1 LKFQPL
7 LALGVVAVG
16 AVIALALH
24 RPAGDDNPK
33 AVVGVDPG
41 EGAGAVERFVLAT
54 MWSPT
59 AGFERSERFV
69 TCLEEA
75 LGGPVQLVQRETYAE
90 GNAQLL
96 SGNADLGLICTGAT
110 ANDQLREDFVPVWR
124 LVDDQGLDTYRSVVV
139 VREDDPAQSLEDLA
153 GASVAWVDPSSLT
166 GYLALRHELVVR
178 GHHPDTYFGTSRFTH
193 SHDRS
198 TESVAGGVLRAAPLD
213 EVVFREMPE
222 RDRLRVVWTSQR
234 FPAPAFV
241 ARRGRVD
248 LIRALGELA
257 TRRDCLEPLGAIGL
271 VRTDWDDYE
280 EVRSVVELGR

>member
-1 LKFQPL
+1 MRLQPW

-16 AVIALALH
+16 AIIALALY
-24 RPAGDDNPK
+24 RPRIETEHAAVLAIEAGTSDSD
-33 AVVGVDPG
+33 
-41 EGAGAVERFVLAT
+41 VERFVLAT

-59 AGFERSERFV
+59 AGFERSERFRV
-69 TCLEEA
+69 CLEEA
-75 LGGPVQLVQRETYAE
+75 LGKPIELVQRETYAE

-124 LVDDQGLDTYRSVVV
+124 LVDDHGLDTYRSVLV
-139 VREDDPAQSLEDLA
+139 VREDDPAQSLDDLA
-153 GASVAWVDPSSLT
+153 GASIAWVDPSSLT
-166 GYLALRHELVVR
+166 GYLALRHELVRR

-198 TESVAGGVLRAAPLD
+198 TESVAGGVMRAAPLD

-222 RDRLRVVWTSQR
+222 RDRLRVVWTSER
-234 FPAPAFV
+234 FPAPVFV
-241 ARRGRVD
+241 ARNGRVD
-248 LIRALGELA
+248 LIRALGELS

-271 VRTDWDDYE
+271 VRTDWEDYA